1 MINFVVPFCGWDSL
15 LHESM
20 QLKTWLFGTKLKC
33 LGKAANELQF
43 KKPEAQTSPCLGL
56 AMYSNVA
63 IIEMNSSFS
72 QIANSLKLNGLKRAV
87 AQRPLY
93 FVVFSHFGVLK
104 LFYLKDFGNENIFF
118 GGGEKTHVQRFHR
131 TFIMFM
137 IWMVTPVPIE
147 HHVHFLQNDQHDSA
161 KE

>member
-1 MINFVVPFCGWDSL
+1 
-15 LHESM
+15 M

-43 KKPEAQTSPCLGL
+43 KNPEAQTSPCFGL

-87 AQRPLY
+87 AQRP
-93 FVVFSHFGVLK
+93 
-104 LFYLKDFGNENIFF
+104 
-118 GGGEKTHVQRFHR
+118 
-131 TFIMFM
+131 FISLC
-137 IWMVTPVPIE
+137 
-147 HHVHFLQNDQHDSA
+147 FLIS
-161 KE
+161 EF